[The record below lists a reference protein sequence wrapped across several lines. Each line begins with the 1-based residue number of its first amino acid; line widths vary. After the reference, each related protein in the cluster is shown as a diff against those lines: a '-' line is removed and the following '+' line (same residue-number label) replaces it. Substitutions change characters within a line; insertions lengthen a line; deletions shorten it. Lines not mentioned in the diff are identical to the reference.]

1 MFETPAAETRVGFVG
16 LGTMGLPM
24 ATNLTA
30 DDVTVHG
37 YDVDEDAVRKLEDAG
52 GIREDAVTDLG
63 ASCRIVSVV
72 VKTAA
77 QVRSVLTG
85 RDGVFTAMEESGGIV
100 LIHSTI
106 HPEACQSLSDEA
118 PDGVVVLDAPMSGA
132 HIRAETG
139 ELAFMVGGEEWAYE
153 YCRPLFDRMGEH
165 SYHLGP
171 VGNGEVVKIAN
182 NLVGLSNIMTTA
194 EGIALGT
201 EWGIER
207 DKLLE
212 VMSESSANNFML
224 ENWEWVVEEWDESQ
238 PGGFEAVA
246 EICAKD
252 LSLSLELASDRSLP
266 VPGSAVASQ
275 QVPAFFMELADR
287 E

>member
-153 YCRPLFDRMGEH
+153 YCRPLSTAWGTLVSSWTRGERRGRKDRQQSRRTLEH
-165 SYHLGP
+165 NDYRRRDCPGNG
-171 VGNGEVVKIAN
+171 VGNR
-182 NLVGLSNIMTTA
+182 T
-194 EGIALGT
+194 
-201 EWGIER
+201 
-207 DKLLE
+207 
-212 VMSESSANNFML
+212 
-224 ENWEWVVEEWDESQ
+224 
-238 PGGFEAVA
+238 
-246 EICAKD
+246 
-252 LSLSLELASDRSLP
+252 
-266 VPGSAVASQ
+266 
-275 QVPAFFMELADR
+275 
-287 E
+287 